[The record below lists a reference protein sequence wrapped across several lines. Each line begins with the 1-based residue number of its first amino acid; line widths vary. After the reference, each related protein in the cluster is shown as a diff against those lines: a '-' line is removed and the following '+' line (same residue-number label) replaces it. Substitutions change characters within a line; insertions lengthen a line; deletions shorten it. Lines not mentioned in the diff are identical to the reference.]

1 MPLVNCE
8 ISLNLI
14 WYEDCVISS
23 ATRKTIFAVT
33 DAKLYIPVVIL
44 SAQDN
49 VKLLRQQES
58 GFLKKYLE

>member
-23 ATRKTIFAVT
+23 ATRKTKFAVT